1 MNRRKVLVAAVGSM
15 AGLGSGMASAMVGGG
30 GMPGLFG
37 AAINLA
43 GRNEPCALLPVSAP
57 AGTAAATSL
66 VHMKRF
72 FPNAVLGRGALAQ
85 FTLDLRLVDN
95 KGMAR
100 TVYAWQMRRR
110 PDAQAQAGGFRM
122 QFLADYVDVVANFRL
137 EGSRTATTWSGAVP
151 RGTDSIL
158 VTPRLS
164 TGRVPDAISLRFDVD
179 KQELTMADGS
189 LRDFDAVL
197 LHAA

>member
-1 MNRRKVLVAAVGSM
+1 MNRRNLLVAAVGSV
-15 AGLGSGMASAMVGGG
+15 ASLGSGMASAMAGGN
-30 GMPGLFG
+30 GLAGLVG

-57 AGTAAATSL
+57 PMAAAATSL
-66 VHMKRF
+66 VHMKRH
-72 FPNAVLGRGALAQ
+72 FPNVVLGRGALAQ

-110 PDAQAQAGGFRM
+110 PDSQAPATGFRM

-137 EGSRTATTWSGAVP
+137 EGSRTSTSWSGAVP

-164 TGRVPDAISLRFDVD
+164 TGRVPEAIDLRFDVA

-189 LRDFDAVL
+189 LRDFDAIL